1 MASFAEL
8 FNWRTA
14 KEPEP
19 KNTKDALVN
28 HSVTNTAV
36 ETYSLS
42 GESNL
47 TERDI
52 VGIPA
57 VSAALDTIT
66 GAIAQLPIELY
77 KPSDDGEGKQKISD
91 DYRLNLL
98 NNVPNS
104 NLTGYAFK
112 RKVAKDV
119 ILYGA
124 SKSYIEYESPTS
136 NTVAGIY
143 PLDMSKVNI
152 QVKTANGYSYYG
164 LVILNSNAGQQ
175 VFYDDLL
182 LSVIKDTDDGITGK
196 GLISEHFDILQL
208 AKNQSDYENHLL
220 ENGAT
225 PTSVLETDS
234 KMTDDIVH
242 RVMST
247 WKSLYSGVK
256 NAGKTAILENGLHYK
271 PISYGP
277 DDLQLTEGKKS
288 VISDIARILNIP
300 ESMINSTANKYDSAE
315 QNNLWFL
322 QTTLSPFLVAFE
334 NSLNNSLLTEDEKAQ
349 GYQFLFDSTGMNK
362 LTTEEQ
368 TDVIIKKLN
377 AGIISVPKA
386 AKQLGET
393 VDPNE
398 QEYFRLTTGVA
409 MYDPSTGNIANPNT
423 GVVMNINTGKVV
435 KDGIEQ
441 DPEELQKTQNDKANN
456 DDKEKTNEEDDK

>member
-8 FNWRTA
+8 FNWRTN
-14 KEPEP
+14 KPEEP
-19 KNTKDALVN
+19 KNTKDALIN
-28 HSVTNTAV
+28 GSSLNTAI
-36 ETYSLS
+36 ETFAVT
-42 GESNL
+42 GDSNL
-47 TERDI
+47 TERDV

-77 KPSDDGEGKQKISD
+77 KPSDDKEGLEKISD
-91 DYRLNLL
+91 DYRVDLL
-98 NNVPNS
+98 NNRPND

-119 ILYGA
+119 VLYGS

-136 NTVAGIY
+136 NIVKGIY
-143 PLDMSKVNI
+143 PLDMSKVTI
-152 QVKTANGYSYYG
+152 QVKTSNGFSYYG
-164 LVILNSNAGQQ
+164 MVILRSNAGTQT
-175 VFYDDLL
+175 FYDDLL

-196 GLISEHFDILQL
+196 GLINEHYDILQL

-225 PTSVLETDS
+225 PTSVLETDE
-234 KMTDDIVH
+234 KLTDPIVNKLM
-242 RVMST
+242 RS
-247 WKSLYSGVK
+247 WRALYSGVK
-256 NAGKTAILENGLHYK
+256 NAGNTAILENGLHYK

-277 DDLQLTEGKKS
+277 DDLQLTDGKKS

-300 ESMINSTANKYDSAE
+300 ESMINSSANKYDSTE

-322 QTTLSPFLVAFE
+322 QTTLSPFLVSFE
-334 NSLNNSLLTEDEKAQ
+334 NSLNNSLLTEEEKEM
-349 GYQFLFDSTGMNK
+349 GYQFLFNSDGMNK
-362 LTTEEQ
+362 LTAEAK
-368 TDVIIKKLN
+368 TDIVIKKLN
-377 AGIISVPKA
+377 AGIISVPRA

-409 MYDPSTGNIANPNT
+409 MYDPTTGNIANPNT
-423 GVVMNINTGKVV
+423 GVVMNINTGKVI

-456 DDKEKTNEEDDK
+456 DKEKTNEEDDK